1 MPPSHRVSHPRPSS
15 HLTLHRGILYFRI
28 LVPNHLQSLLG
39 KCEIRRSLNGLDSR
53 TARSKALRL
62 SLVAQHFFV
71 LSEDLVEERI
81 HSVQDNISQQFGITK
96 ENIKSVGTFLFNS
109 TLKKDLSPA
118 SLTLLLPSFLREQ
131 KGTLSVKMFSEKA
144 TPVRKDP
151 IQDKDPAVRQ
161 EGNILTRSAE
171 KTRRRIR
178 LEGKKELPSL
188 RDAFDAYVKAKTLTW
203 SAASAKDIPPQ
214 VRQFVEIVRELEH
227 GRDICVDE
235 LSREHIRSYFDTL
248 KHLPCRLCGQRLAP
262 ACRYGPLRAD
272 RTAFKREDDGSPT
285 DKRAEFRQL
294 VRVGVSRSC
303 TGQIRELRVPEGSLR
318 QGHKTKGCET

>member
-62 SLVAQHFFV
+62 SLVAQHFFA

-96 ENIKSVGTFLFNS
+96 ENIKSVGTFLFDS

-131 KGTLSVKMFSEKA
+131 KGTLSIKILKRLLLSAK
-144 TPVRKDP
+144 TPYRTKP
-151 IQDKDPAVRQ
+151 
-161 EGNILTRSAE
+161 
-171 KTRRRIR
+171 
-178 LEGKKELPSL
+178 LPS
-188 RDAFDAYVKAKTLTW
+188 DKKAISLPGQLKKHAAGSDWKGKRNSPVSGTLLMPTSKPRRLHGQPQAPKTFPRRF
-203 SAASAKDIPPQ
+203 ASSWK
-214 VRQFVEIVRELEH
+214 L
-227 GRDICVDE
+227 
-235 LSREHIRSYFDTL
+235 
-248 KHLPCRLCGQRLAP
+248 
-262 ACRYGPLRAD
+262 
-272 RTAFKREDDGSPT
+272 
-285 DKRAEFRQL
+285 
-294 VRVGVSRSC
+294 
-303 TGQIRELRVPEGSLR
+303 
-318 QGHKTKGCET
+318 